1 MPERQIVVFE
11 NRPRWAPALQRELA
25 ESGIRVRACRTAQ
38 DLLSL
43 ATGCQAHADPFV
55 AIIDFEVG
63 PATCLPLPTRLAT
76 FFPHGVIA
84 LGTPETD
91 VLEPSLRELG
101 VTSYHPASIES
112 HRLAHECQR
121 ILNSP

>member
-11 NRPRWAPALQRELA
+11 TRPRWAPALQRDLM

-38 DLLSL
+38 DLLRL
-43 ATGCQAHADPFV
+43 ATAFRAQSDSFV

-63 PATCLPLPTRLAT
+63 PATCLPLPARLAT
-76 FFPHGVIA
+76 FSPHGVIA
-84 LGTPETD
+84 LGTSETD

-112 HRLAHECQR
+112 RRLAHECQR
-121 ILNSP
+121 ILNSH

>member
-1 MPERQIVVFE
+1 MPERPIVVFE
-11 NRPRWAPALQRELA
+11 KSPRWTPALQRELA
-25 ESGIRVRACRTAQ
+25 ESGIRIRVCRTAQ

-43 ATGCQAHADPFV
+43 AKACRDQSDSFV
-55 AIIDFEVG
+55 AVIDFAVG
-63 PATCLPLPTRLAT
+63 AATCLPLPERLSA
-76 FFPHGVIA
+76 FSPRGVIA

-112 HRLAHECQR
+112 RRLAHECQR
-121 ILNSP
+121 ILNSH